1 LLVKSKTY
9 QRLSNFFLYAGVLG
23 GIASHLLGFLP
34 STIRDPLKWVSIL
47 LVVLA
52 ILLPLL
58 RAFTQVK
65 ERLKWE
71 AEFYARRGSKKKS
84 VLKPTQFPAA
94 LYVISML
101 VVALGLAFIFL
112 VPDGYQSYVIQSDA
126 VSWPHTAGE
135 VISAEVVTQS
145 QSGIDESDL
154 YQPKIVTRYVVNGR
168 TYHTREIRFNQ
179 SSFWRTD
186 TTYAYE
192 VIEKLAPGTKVD
204 VYYDPDD
211 PAVAVL
217 DKSADWFTYFMLAL
231 GAILVLCGVY
241 WFWLSLRDT
250 YSFLRELRK
259 RPAK

>member
-1 LLVKSKTY
+1 M
-9 QRLSNFFLYAGVLG
+9 
-23 GIASHLLGFLP
+23 
-34 STIRDPLKWVSIL
+34 
-47 LVVLA
+47 
-52 ILLPLL
+52 
-58 RAFTQVK
+58 K

-71 AEFYARRGSKKKS
+71 AEFYARRGSKKKTIP
-84 VLKPTQFPAA
+84 KPTQFPAA
-94 LYVISML
+94 LYVISVL

-112 VPDGYQSYVIQSDA
+112 VPGGYQSYVIQSDA
-126 VSWPHTAGE
+126 VSWPHAVGE

-145 QSGIDESDL
+145 QSDIDESDL

-168 TYHTREIRFNQ
+168 TYHTREIGFNQ

-186 TTYAYE
+186 STYAYE
-192 VIEKLAPGTKVD
+192 VTEKLAPGTKVD

-217 DKSADWFTYFMLAL
+217 DKSADWFTYFMMAL

-250 YSFLRELRK
+250 FLFFRGLLRK
-259 RPAK
+259 RAAK